1 MIKKNK
7 YKLWKTLKF
16 MLVIGPP
23 TRLKEILYFNAVE
36 FETKTDGKFYVFFAI
51 DAFSKSVINT
61 GRFKELKP
69 IDIMNQVFELMIH
82 KDFKEHEYPFT
93 LLMDV
98 GEEIAEDLNLI
109 VEAFNGKILFDHEYF
124 QAKIKP
130 EFALIMESIQTAI

>member
-1 MIKKNK
+1 
-7 YKLWKTLKF
+7 
-16 MLVIGPP
+16 
-23 TRLKEILYFNAVE
+23 
-36 FETKTDGKFYVFFAI
+36 
-51 DAFSKSVINT
+51 
-61 GRFKELKP
+61 
-69 IDIMNQVFELMIH
+69 MNQVFELMIH

-130 EFALIMESIQTAI
+130 EFAFILESMQAGF